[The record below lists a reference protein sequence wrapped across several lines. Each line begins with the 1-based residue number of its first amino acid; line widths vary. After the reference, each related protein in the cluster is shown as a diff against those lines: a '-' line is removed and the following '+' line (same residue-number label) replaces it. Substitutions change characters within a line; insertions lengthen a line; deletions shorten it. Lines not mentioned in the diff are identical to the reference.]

1 MCAYLPAL
9 KYMVLKL
16 LPDHPVGNPLKPFN
30 VAEYFGCL
38 MNLVTSYDK
47 NISIFYVLLFDFS
60 EWPWWI
66 ICLELMT
73 LLFCKCDC
81 SLFFKQEMELSLIG
95 LQNAGKTS
103 LVNVVAVSKLPYWL
117 VLGLFYFCPFGL
129 MHWKLAC
136 LSCS

>member
-1 MCAYLPAL
+1 MHLSIWN
-9 KYMVLKL
+9 LKL
-16 LPDHPVGNPLKPFN
+16 PPDHPIGNPLKPIN
-30 VAEYFGCL
+30 LAEYFGSSWIWSHF
-38 MNLVTSYDK
+38 MT
-47 NISIFYVLLFDFS
+47 IIFLIFNVLLFDFS

-66 ICLELMT
+66 ICLELMS
-73 LLFCKCDC
+73 LLYCNCDC

-103 LVNVVAVSKLPYWL
+103 LVNVIAVSKLPYWPVL
-117 VLGLFYFCPFGL
+117 VLFYFCPFGL